1 MRRIGR
7 LYERITEY
15 DNLLQ
20 AFHAAALGKRHKPD
34 VISFTND
41 LHRQLGEIRD
51 EFAEERVR
59 LGTYRFF
66 TVFEPKKRFICA
78 ASFRE
83 RVIHHAVINVAG
95 EQLQRPL
102 IDQCFA
108 CRKGK
113 GQHRAAQLAQTYA
126 QRYGYF
132 LKMDIRKYFDSIVH
146 AEVLRQLRCLFKDP
160 KLIRFFER
168 LLDTYHTVARHGL
181 PIGNLTSQYLANLYL
196 SPLDHL
202 VKQELRCPAY
212 LRYMDDF
219 MLWGTRSELRYY
231 RRAIVDFLFERLGLE
246 VKGDGFINRAS
257 HGCDFLGFRIFPD
270 QVRLSRNSKH
280 RLRRRER
287 VMEKNFLNGTLGE
300 LELQQRITSIYTF
313 AASADT
319 LALRRSEAQ
328 KSILT
333 EYYA

>member
-1 MRRIGR
+1 MKRMGR
-7 LYERITEY
+7 LYERIADY

-41 LHRQLGEIRD
+41 LHRQLDEIRD

-59 LGTYRFF
+59 LGSYRFF
-66 TVFEPKKRFICA
+66 TIFEPKKRSICA

-113 GQHRAAQLAQTYA
+113 GQHRAARLAKTYA
-126 QRYGYF
+126 HQYGYF
-132 LKMDIRKYFDSIVH
+132 LKMDIRKYFDSIAH
-146 AEVLRQLRCLFKDP
+146 AEVLRQLRSLFKDP
-160 KLIRFFER
+160 KLIHFFER
-168 LLDTYHTVARHGL
+168 LLDTYHTTARHGL

-196 SPLDHL
+196 SPMDHF

-219 MLWGTRSELRYY
+219 MLWGTQSELRHY
-231 RRAIVDFLFERLGLE
+231 RRAVIDFLFERLDLV
-246 VKGDGFINRAS
+246 VKGGGFINRTL
-257 HGCDFLGFRIFPD
+257 HGCDFLGLRIFPD
-270 QVRLSRNSKH
+270 QLRLSRNSKH
-280 RLRRRER
+280 RLRCRKK
-287 VMEKNFLNGTLGE
+287 VLEKKFLNGTISE
-300 LELQQRITSIYTF
+300 LELQQRITSVYAF

-319 LALRRSEAQ
+319 VALRRSEAQ